1 MERIYAL
8 IYVTFLNRENKKKIS
23 LNMHIT
29 NDGNLHK
36 ATTYIYGTYSGHSHL
51 KLRKLHSFSSIPLQ
65 HGGKQDMS
73 LLYIL
78 SFEK

>member
-29 NDGNLHK
+29 NDGNL
-36 ATTYIYGTYSGHSHL
+36 GS
-51 KLRKLHSFSSIPLQ
+51 
-65 HGGKQDMS
+65 
-73 LLYIL
+73 
-78 SFEK
+78 EKK